1 MDGHC
6 EQSNVSYLILS
17 EDGIIM
23 EEKNPYAEDEP
34 VEIPHRHQEKINWFL
49 LAAYIFI
56 ILWTIYYF
64 IAYSK

>member
-1 MDGHC
+1 M
-6 EQSNVSYLILS
+6 
-17 EDGIIM
+17 EDKI
-23 EEKNPYAEDEP
+23 PYQEDEP

-49 LAAYIFI
+49 LAAYISI